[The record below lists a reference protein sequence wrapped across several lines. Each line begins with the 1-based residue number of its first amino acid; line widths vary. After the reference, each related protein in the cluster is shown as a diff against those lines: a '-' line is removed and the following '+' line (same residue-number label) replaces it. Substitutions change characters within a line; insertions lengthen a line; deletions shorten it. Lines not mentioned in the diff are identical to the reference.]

1 MSVKVRIPSP
11 LRSYTNGVD
20 VVEVPGN
27 NVGEVLNGLKDKAS
41 GIETRLFKG
50 PNQLNRFV
58 NVYVNDEDIR
68 FLKNLETPV
77 KAGDEV
83 SIVPAIA
90 GGTTTTANKVI
101 VRLPSMMRQYCEGL
115 SIVELEPG
123 TVDEI
128 LSRLSEKCPSLGSRL
143 LLAPGRLNRNLNLF
157 INDEEFRYL
166 GGFSAVVKPGDEIS
180 VVSGV
185 AGGT

>member
-11 LRSYTNGVD
+11 LRSYTQGAD
-20 VVEVPGN
+20 VVEVLGN
-27 NVGEVLNGLKDKAS
+27 SVGEVLSALKEKAG

-77 KAGDEV
+77 KPGDEV

-90 GGTTTTANKVI
+90 GG
-101 VRLPSMMRQYCEGL
+101 
-115 SIVELEPG
+115 
-123 TVDEI
+123 
-128 LSRLSEKCPSLGSRL
+128 GS
-143 LLAPGRLNRNLNLF
+143 
-157 INDEEFRYL
+157 
-166 GGFSAVVKPGDEIS
+166 
-180 VVSGV
+180 
-185 AGGT
+185 